1 MYSREPI
8 MNGDTGTLSSG
19 NLVESRS
26 RRVKNKISYA
36 EDNDTDSESDDE
48 VRKGPGRPRGSVKT
62 KSTART
68 KECPGCSSQLSTATK
83 VCSYCDYVF
92 TTKSMVVTKE
102 MMLEESDKIRTRFP
116 FEPEREE
123 DGSLIVHSI
132 LGRRP
137 RKQQGRRWIR
147 SSQHEDS
154 SQYGS
159 DEKYNY
165 EYLLKFKGMS
175 YLHVKW
181 ENATEIDAMNS
192 NSKKTLMRY
201 LGRLDRG
208 DPECPEEV
216 DLDPS
221 WTEVEK
227 VLDVREE
234 EVTEVVD
241 GTPEPVEVSMDQHNS
256 ASGELAALEKREA
269 ETLASAAESAR
280 QLVSSRFD
288 ASTRNSTSTD
298 SLDELN
304 NPYKY
309 SGDNQRTKVWA
320 PMDRIKQLLA
330 RICEDSYCGPFY
342 DPIDTE
348 LYDDYLD
355 IIEIPMC
362 LTDIQSKLERGEYK
376 GFNFVS
382 KVVNDLR
389 IIWRNCKTYNLY
401 KSQIWYTAHVM
412 SMMSERLYQSWLVS
426 FQDGLTPLSDPVAR
440 PWESTC
446 RNCLRDKNEDKIILC
461 DHCDAQYHIYC
472 LRPPLQTVP
481 EGIWICDHCSSW
493 LARTQ
498 SKLLSASAEDE
509 ARTIAENAGLRS
521 IRQVKKKKYL
531 VKWRGLSYKDCT
543 WETQAD
549 IDDDAIIAEYHK
561 FNDTPPEEPPLT
573 QAEIGFELSRER
585 KFSTYPAYTYPSW
598 LNDCQANVYAQI
610 RSFHFLK
617 WDIIPP
623 AALLAESGKATY
635 SLAQGIRAPM
645 TLPTCMKD
653 LIPNH
658 QIKNALLEDG
668 ERRDLKAPV
677 TSANDV
683 YLRSQSNIQKDSSN
697 DDHNLAHG
705 DDGEETS
712 HIPAVPSSNT
722 VLSVES
728 TEGERCEHIV
738 VDEDLHRRIDLSW
751 YIPTSMDT
759 VRSEVVSTMSY
770 ILHGVAQNNYYET
783 HVDMPPKL
791 EFEIDSHLAMGKL
804 GLCMNLG
811 HVEGRCVCLGFR
823 SMPNG
828 TPGPVELEGKI
839 RVGDILVNINGK
851 YVNKMTFKQI
861 TKYLMSCSQ
870 SYVHLRFLRCPPHLR
885 YKFDTNWLSDQVPQP
900 TRTTI
905 VALPCRFKGV
915 HSQADGTYS
924 AEVIHEYKRHTAGM
938 FVTEEEAAFAY
949 DDLAYSLKGDNA
961 SLNFRTEDGGLTDM
975 AVDLANKVDES
986 ILDSERR
993 KRVLTDVALASHR
1006 KSFSKE
1012 HAKLP
1017 NSLQDVDLMS
1027 FDSQDSDSLIDED
1040 EVIDVV
1046 QAPSDDEE
1054 DDSGSDSGG
1063 SLSDKDNKEDLKL
1076 SDGESQARVKAMFAN
1091 EGPLSRLA
1099 RAVKECDFGPKP
1111 EEWEEYVIDLAHEE
1125 RTQDGGIKKVEQFD
1139 LLENSVRTWDS
1150 INAASRGTGVPSYL
1164 ITACLQGKADEGGGY
1179 KWKYTRSTVMKDD
1192 EEVECKKEDDWQL
1205 KLHKFSKEYRTG
1217 GKLRDYQL
1225 LGLNWLLKC
1234 WYTKK
1239 SSILA
1244 DEMGLGKTVQVIS
1257 FLDHLYEV
1265 ENIKGPF
1272 LVCVPL
1278 STLQHWKR
1286 EAEGWS
1292 NMAVCMYHDAAGGK
1306 DMRDAI
1312 REFEWYYKGRS
1323 RRLLKF
1329 HVLITTYDDLIKDH
1343 EDMAEIPWRA
1353 VIVDEA
1359 HRLKNINSKLLE
1371 CMRNVVNKGQI
1382 AYGYQ
1387 HRVLMTG
1394 TPLQNNTAEL
1404 WSLLHFIE
1412 PAKFPDAESFNR
1424 RYGSITTQEQVE
1436 GLQRRIAPHVLRR
1449 VKEDVAKDIPPKE
1462 ETIIDVEL
1470 TTIQKQYY
1478 RAIFEKNHGFL
1489 MQTTKGG
1496 LPKLMNIQMELRKCC
1511 NHPYLINGV
1520 EEKEMEQLEYDF
1532 FTFGDRDVKNFASA
1546 ESRLEAKAKSR
1557 FEFNR
1562 RRVEDFIVPTSGKM
1576 VLLDKLLPKLRDE
1589 GHKVLIFSQ
1598 MVKAVDIIEE
1608 YCEFRAFPCE
1618 RLDGKVKGN
1627 DRQKAID
1634 RFNTNP
1640 DAFIFLL
1647 STRAGG
1653 VGINLTAADTVIIFD
1668 SDWNPQNDVQAMARC
1683 HRIGQKKRVKVYR
1696 LITRRSFE
1704 AEMFQRAS
1712 RKLGLEQAVLGTAD
1726 FNAEEHED
1734 QQAALKIDSKEM
1746 EKLLREG
1753 AYAVLLEDNND
1764 EENEFMKQNIDD
1776 ILNQRAHT
1784 IVTEGAKPTESWLNK
1799 QNEGKNKRNKAK
1811 KEVFTG
1817 DSASEFAEVDV
1828 TDPDFWRK
1836 VLPDLVIIAITYILS
1851 IF

>member
-1 MYSREPI
+1 MDIATDLGE
-8 MNGDTGTLSSG
+8 T
-19 NLVESRS
+19 LVESRA
-26 RRVKNKISYA
+26 RRVKNRISYA
-36 EDNDTDSESDDE
+36 EENDTDIDSDGE
-48 VRKGPGRPRGSVKT
+48 VRRGPGRPRGSSKL

-137 RKQQGRRWIR
+137 RKQHGRKWIR
-147 SSQHEDS
+147 SSQHEDA

-181 ENATEIDAMNS
+181 ENATEIDAMNPS
-192 NSKKTLMRY
+192 SKKTLMRY

-208 DPECPEEV
+208 DPECPDEV
-216 DLDPS
+216 ELDPS

-227 VLDVREE
+227 VLDMREE

-241 GTPEPVEVSMDQHNS
+241 DTLESL
-256 ASGELAALEKREA
+256 ELREDELSTQLNVNTTQDKRGND
-269 ETLASAAESAR
+269 TLAMAAESAR
-280 QLVSSRFD
+280 QLLSPRFD
-288 ASTRNSTSTD
+288 STPKNLASTD

-304 NPYKY
+304 NVKKH
-309 SGDNQRTKVWA
+309 SVDNQRTKVWA
-320 PMDRIKQLLA
+320 PMDRVKQLLA
-330 RICEDSYCGPFY
+330 RICEDTYCGPFY
-342 DPIDTE
+342 EPIDTE
-348 LYDDYLD
+348 IYDDYLD
-355 IIEIPMC
+355 VVETPIC
-362 LTDIQSKLERGEYK
+362 LRDIQSKLERGEYR
-376 GFNFVS
+376 GFNFVL
-382 KVVNDLR
+382 KFMNDLR
-389 IIWRNCKTYNLY
+389 TIWRNCKTYNLY

-426 FQDGLTPLSDPVAR
+426 FQDGLTPMSDPVAR

-481 EGIWICDHCSSW
+481 DGIWICDHCSTW

-509 ARTIAENAGLRS
+509 ARTIAESAGLRS
-521 IRQVKKKKYL
+521 VRQVKKKKYL

-561 FNDTPPEEPPLT
+561 VNDAPPEEPPLT
-573 QAEIGFELSRER
+573 QAEIGFELSKER

-598 LNDCQANVYAQI
+598 LNDCQANVYSQI

-623 AALLAESGKATY
+623 AALLVESGKTTY
-635 SLAQGIRAPM
+635 SFAQGTRIAM
-645 TLPTCMKD
+645 ILPAIVSNYLLDGQLMK
-653 LIPNH
+653 
-658 QIKNALLEDG
+658 ALLKPGRGSTRSKSFLKEVPLISPNTRQNDTIENDATTGVSNAPTATVFELDASRKNVGDAQFEDG
-668 ERRDLKAPV
+668 GQDMGNE
-677 TSANDV
+677 
-683 YLRSQSNIQKDSSN
+683 
-697 DDHNLAHG
+697 G
-705 DDGEETS
+705 DDKM
-712 HIPAVPSSNT
+712 
-722 VLSVES
+722 
-728 TEGERCEHIV
+728 
-738 VDEDLHRRIDLSW
+738 DLSW
-751 YIPTSMDT
+751 YFPPSKDAVYDEITS
-759 VRSEVVSTMSY
+759 VMSSV
-770 ILHGVAQNNYYET
+770 LHGVSQSNYYET
-783 HVDMPPKL
+783 HVDTPPKL
-791 EFEIDSHLAMGKL
+791 EFEIDGHYAVGKT
-804 GLCMNLG
+804 GLCMHLG
-811 HVEGRCVCLGFR
+811 NVDGRCVCLGFR
-823 SMPNG
+823 AKPDG
-828 TPGPVELEGKI
+828 TPGPVEVEGKV

-851 YVNKMTFKQI
+851 YINKMTFRQT
-861 TKYLMSCSQ
+861 TKYLLSCAHT
-870 SYVHLRFLRCPPHLR
+870 YVHLRFFRCPPHLR
-885 YKFDTNWLSDQVPQP
+885 NRFDSEWLSGQVLSSTKTTMKSFPSRFVGVYPQA
-900 TRTTI
+900 T
-905 VALPCRFKGV
+905 
-915 HSQADGTYS
+915 GTFS
-924 AEVIHEYKRHTAGM
+924 AEVIHDYKCHFAGT
-938 FVTEEEAAFAY
+938 FVTEEEAARAH
-949 DDLAYSLKGDNA
+949 DDLAYSLKGNEA
-961 SLNFRTEDGGLTDM
+961 PINFEGGNGCRLTKM
-975 AVDLANKVDES
+975 A
-986 ILDSERR
+986 
-993 KRVLTDVALASHR
+993 TDVAKKVEEVRSNNERKIFSLTETALAIHNR
-1006 KSFSKE
+1006 ISKQQSGLSISNQE
-1012 HAKLP
+1012 
-1017 NSLQDVDLMS
+1017 VDLLS
-1027 FDSQDSDSLIDED
+1027 FDSQDSDSVVDED
-1040 EVIDVV
+1040 EIMDIV
-1046 QAPSDDEE
+1046 QAPSEDEE
-1054 DDSGSDSGG
+1054 EDSRSDSDG
-1063 SLSDKDNKEDLKL
+1063 SVSDKYLK
-1076 SDGESQARVKAMFAN
+1076 DYGQNEVDSQARVKAMFSN

-1111 EEWEEYVIDLAHEE
+1111 EEWEEYVVELAHDDNIK
-1125 RTQDGGIKKVEQFD
+1125 DGGAKKVEQFD

-1150 INAASRGTGVPSYL
+1150 VNAASRGTGVQSYL
-1164 ITACLQGKADEGGGY
+1164 ITACLQGKSDEGGGY
-1179 KWKYTRSTVMKDD
+1179 KWKYTRSVTLKEED
-1192 EEVECKKEDDWQL
+1192 EFEGKKEDDWHT
-1205 KLHKFSKEYRTG
+1205 KLHNTSKEYRTG

-1257 FLDHLYEV
+1257 FLDHLFEV

-1292 NMAVCMYHDAAGGK
+1292 DMTVCLYHDAAGGK

-1312 REFEWYYKGRS
+1312 REFEWYYKARS

-1329 HVLITTYDDLIKDH
+1329 HLLITTYDDLIKDH

-1359 HRLKNINSKLLE
+1359 HRLKNVNSKLLE

-1387 HRVLMTG
+1387 HRILMTG

-1412 PAKFPDAESFNR
+1412 PAKFPDAETFSK

-1511 NHPYLINGV
+1511 NHPYLISGV
-1520 EEKEMEQLEYDF
+1520 EEKEMEQLEYDLSAV
-1532 FTFGDRDVKNFASA
+1532 GDTNLRNSTIS
-1546 ESRLEAKAKSR
+1546 ETRCEAKLLSKLD
-1557 FEFNR
+1557 FNR
-1562 RRVEDFIVPTSGKM
+1562 RRVEDHIIPTSGKM
-1576 VLLDKLLPKLRDE
+1576 VLLDKLLPKLRME

-1598 MVKAVDIIEE
+1598 MVKAIDIIEE
-1608 YCEFRAFPCE
+1608 YCEFRSFPCE

-1627 DRQKAID
+1627 DRQKGID
-1634 RFNTNP
+1634 RFNMDP

-1683 HRIGQKKRVKVYR
+1683 HRIGQTKQVKVYR

-1712 RKLGLEQAVLGTAD
+1712 KKLGLEQAVLGTAD
-1726 FNAEEHED
+1726 FNADEHED
-1734 QQAALKIDSKEM
+1734 QSAALKIDSKEM

-1764 EENEFMKQNIDD
+1764 EEIEFMRQNIDD

-1784 IVTEGAKPTESWLNK
+1784 IITEGVKPTESWLNK
-1799 QNEGKNKRNKAK
+1799 QNEGKKKRNKAK
-1811 KEVFTG
+1811 KQIFTG
-1817 DSASEFAEVDV
+1817 ASASEFAEVDV
-1828 TDPDFWRK
+1828 NDPDFWRK
-1836 VLPDLVIIAITYILS
+1836 VLPDLV
-1851 IF
+1851 